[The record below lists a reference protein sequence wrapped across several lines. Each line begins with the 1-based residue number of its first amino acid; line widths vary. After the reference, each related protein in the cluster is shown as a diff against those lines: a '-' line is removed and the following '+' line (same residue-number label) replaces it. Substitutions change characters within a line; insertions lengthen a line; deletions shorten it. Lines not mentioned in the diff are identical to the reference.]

1 MHDPFLFFSTN
12 NQRERGKEDAQYV
25 YKPNQTRLPT
35 SQLVKRVDD
44 QARLLVQFKLGE
56 GDLSVGLRDEGLEIL
71 AQASEVLG

>member
-12 NQRERGKEDAQYV
+12 NQGERGKEDAQYI
-25 YKPNQTRLPT
+25 YRPYQTRLPT

-56 GDLSVGLRDEGLEIL
+56 GDLSVGLRDEGLEVL